1 MAFNKTPEV
10 TVKMT
15 VHDLAEL
22 LTAYA
27 PVGVSVWYSP
37 ARGALLAGLRTTDE
51 RDTVIKTDNTVDL
64 DETLDVLFD
73 LPYPK
78 KGPSHG
84 N

>member
-1 MAFNKTPEV
+1 MAFSKRPEV

-37 ARGALLAGLRTTDE
+37 GRKELVAGLRDTDE
-51 RDTVIKTDNTVDL
+51 RDIAIDTGDTVDL
-64 DETLDVLFD
+64 NETLNVLFN
-73 LPYPK
+73 LPYTK
-78 KGPSHG
+78 RTVS
-84 N
+84 